1 MYRLTIFLTTL
12 YHCDTIFC
20 DTLRGLQAYHQTRSN
35 PCKSSISATF
45 SHLLFIHHLKNVEL
59 QIVRLICC
67 PQDRMIRR
75 LCPELY
81 LPQAFVYIPCC
92 LPNGLC
98 KKLIGHKM
106 RAGTGCQKASV
117 LYQLH
122 GSQIDLTVAL
132 YSIFNGAS
140 GLGNES
146 KFILTSM
153 SGLKSWS

>member
-1 MYRLTIFLTTL
+1 MPSIPY
-12 YHCDTIFC
+12 
-20 DTLRGLQAYHQTRSN
+20 
-35 PCKSSISATF
+35 KSSISTT
-45 SHLLFIHHLKNVEL
+45 SQLLLLINHLEDEEL

-81 LPQAFVYIPCC
+81 LPQAFVYVPCC

-122 GSQIDLTVAL
+122 GTQIDLTVAL

-140 GLGNES
+140 GLGKGRRIQNNYI
-146 KFILTSM
+146 ILFS
-153 SGLKSWS
+153 LFL